1 MPGSCKQCLLI
12 LLAFYIKDIVA
23 SALEELE

>member
-12 LLAFYIKDIVA
+12 LLPVYIKDIVA